1 MHFLSAGRYVK
12 LFFCCTCNTLNCL
25 QLAASWIMSVIHNK
39 SNSNLLAQLLQLIQK
54 YIYLGYFFLL
64 FGAR

>member
-12 LFFCCTCNTLNCL
+12 LFCCTCNTLNCL

-54 YIYLGYFFLL
+54 YIYLGYFFIL